1 MTEPTLDTAPVRRP
15 SLLKP
20 TTKTPFH
27 IDFDWWK
34 ENERDWHVYL
44 RSFLCAD
51 HQALLANL
59 EEGQMIDWV
68 DENTAEVT
76 QVDGIQH
83 ALLSHCA
90 RQPEFLTQQTAL
102 VEAVFR
108 VFLVG
113 GNQPMSAEDLAKRLS
128 RPANTILSTL
138 TGPRV
143 YKGLRPAQ

>member
-1 MTEPTLDTAPVRRP
+1 MEPTPVRR

-27 IDFDWWK
+27 IDFEWWK
-34 ENERDWHVYL
+34 QNERDWHVFL
-44 RSFLCAD
+44 RSLLCAE
-51 HQALLANL
+51 HQASLATL

-68 DENTAEVT
+68 DENTAEVRP
-76 QVDGIQH
+76 VDGIQH
-83 ALLSHCA
+83 ALMSHCA
-90 RQPEFLTQQTAL
+90 RQPEFLTSHTAL

-108 VFLVG
+108 IFLVN
-113 GNQPMSAEDLAKRLS
+113 GNQPMSAEDIAQRLS

-143 YKGLRPAQ
+143 YKGLRPA